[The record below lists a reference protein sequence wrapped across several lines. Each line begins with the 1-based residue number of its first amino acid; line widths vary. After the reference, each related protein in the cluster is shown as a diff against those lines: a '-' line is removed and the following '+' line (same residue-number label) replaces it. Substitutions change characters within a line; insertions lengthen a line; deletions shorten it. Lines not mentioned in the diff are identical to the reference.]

1 MRTNDIEQRD
11 TPLKGKKKHMF
22 YHYDANGTVILL
34 RRNTLLK
41 NNVLIKKNSVI
52 KMTLRKKNQDFQDM
66 RNRIATMHTRQPQKN
81 EYLYN
86 IRIKTP
92 LCTL

>member
-1 MRTNDIEQRD
+1 
-11 TPLKGKKKHMF
+11 
-22 YHYDANGTVILL
+22 
-34 RRNTLLK
+34 
-41 NNVLIKKNSVI
+41 
-52 KMTLRKKNQDFQDM
+52 MTLRKKNQDFQDM